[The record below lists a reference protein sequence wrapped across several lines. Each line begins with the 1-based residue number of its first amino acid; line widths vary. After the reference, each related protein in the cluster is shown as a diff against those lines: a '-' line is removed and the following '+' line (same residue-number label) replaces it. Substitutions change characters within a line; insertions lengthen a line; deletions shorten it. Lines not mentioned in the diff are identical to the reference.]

1 MKSAQRFGILAVL
14 ALSLCA
20 PAFAQK
26 PQRNETPATLYGT
39 EMEVGSTFAVDR
51 YGRMQCLVPAS
62 ATSIAKNEDA
72 AHASG
77 DTGDFMLGVANETL
91 SAFGAAGDYT
101 PIGVTRGGGVFTVEN
116 YSMYPTAL
124 APTSLLKLEDAVH
137 ASGDAGVPVWAV
149 QTNTPASSGANGDY
163 VTLNSGATGGLYV
176 DLDARAQ
183 GTTTSPSRREDV
195 AFGDQDGVMMAGGVN
210 NRSFGAYNSTNGDI
224 TPFSVGD
231 KGVLASMLMYDSS
244 LGGGSS
250 PIVLE
255 DDASANAGAGLV
267 TVGIQETTLS
277 SAYTAGSAGDYTVTK
292 NNEYGAQYVQ
302 IAPALDST
310 LSTTGIT
317 SAATNNSTNVK
328 AGRGAVYGWSISNTT
343 AAIKYVKLYNKA
355 TAPTCGT
362 DTPVIRIGVPATS
375 TVSYVNPI
383 GINMPT
389 GLGYCIVT
397 GAADTDNTAVAA
409 NDIFLNLSY
418 R

>member
-72 AHASG
+72 VHASG
-77 DTGDFMLGVANETL
+77 DTGVATLFVRNDGGSVLQANGDYGLPVITSTGAVAADIQIANVSSLSQGILKREDDASASADGLVAIAGVANE
-91 SAFGAAGDYT
+91 SGASFSSTAGDYT
-101 PIGVTRGGGVFTVEN
+101 PFGVDRSGNVNAILTKNV
-116 YSMYPTAL
+116 
-124 APTSLLKLEDAVH
+124 
-137 ASGDAGVPVWAV
+137 ASGTVGNWAVRAEDSAHGDTDAGVVV
-149 QTNTPASSGANGDY
+149 
-163 VTLNSGATGGLYV
+163 
-176 DLDARAQ
+176 
-183 GTTTSPSRREDV
+183 
-195 AFGDQDGVMMAGGVN
+195 FGV
-210 NRSFGAYNSTNGDI
+210 R
-224 TPFSVGD
+224 
-231 KGVLASMLMYDSS
+231 
-244 LGGGSS
+244 
-250 PIVLE
+250 
-255 DDASANAGAGLV
+255 
-267 TVGIQETTLS
+267 ETTLS
-277 SAYTAGSAGDYTVTK
+277 SSYTAASDGDYSVPK

-302 IAPALDST
+302 IAPALDSS
-310 LSTTGIT
+310 LSSSGIT

-328 AGRGAVYGWSISNTT
+328 AGRGVIYGWSLTNTT
-343 AAIKYVKLYNKA
+343 ATIKYVKLYNKA